1 MHEPLDITTIIFAL
15 LAVFVV
21 WKLRSVLGTRT
32 GNEKQ
37 RDRSFSPPRT
47 EEAARQSLP
56 GGNVIRLPGAPA
68 AEASTPAEPKPDA
81 ERWKDLI
88 EPGSRAI
95 PGLEAMAAAE
105 PGFDL
110 RAFLAGAKSA
120 YEMIVTAF
128 AKGDRATLR
137 RLLADDVYESF
148 THALAEREA
157 RGERV
162 EMTFVS
168 LERVAIDDA
177 QVKGPLA
184 QITVR
189 FQSKLITATYDKAGA
204 VIDGSPE
211 RVVDMTDI
219 WTFAREISSRDPN
232 WRLVATETAH

>member
-37 RDRSFSPPRT
+37 RDRSFSPRA
-47 EEAARQSLP
+47 EEAARQAVP
-56 GGNVIRLPGAPA
+56 GGNVIRLPGAPVADAGA
-68 AEASTPAEPKPDA
+68 AAQPKPDA
-81 ERWKDLI
+81 DRWKDLV
-88 EPGSRAI
+88 EPDSRAI
-95 PGLEAMAAAE
+95 PGLEAIAAAE
-105 PGFDL
+105 PGFDA
-110 RAFLAGAKSA
+110 RGFLAGAKSA

-128 AKGDRATLR
+128 AKGGRATLR
-137 RLLADDVYESF
+137 RLLADDVHESF
-148 THALAEREA
+148 TQAISDREA

-168 LERVAIDDA
+168 LEKVMIDDA
-177 QVKGPLA
+177 QVKGTLA

-189 FQSKLITATYDKAGA
+189 FLSKLITATYDKAGA
-204 VIDGSPE
+204 VVDGDPE

-219 WTFAREISSRDPN
+219 WTFAREIGARDPN

>member
-21 WKLRSVLGTRT
+21 WKLRSVLGART

-37 RDRSFSPPRT
+37 RDRPFGPRA
-47 EEAARQSLP
+47 EETARQSLP
-56 GGNVIRLPGAPA
+56 GGNVIRLPGAPLADGSA
-68 AEASTPAEPKPDA
+68 AAPPKPDVD
-81 ERWKDLI
+81 RWKDLV
-88 EPGSRAI
+88 EPDSRAL
-95 PGLEAMAAAE
+95 PGLEAIAAAE
-105 PGFDL
+105 AGFDA

-148 THALAEREA
+148 THAISDREG

-168 LERVAIDDA
+168 LEKVTIDDA
-177 QVKGPLA
+177 QAKGPQA
-184 QITVR
+184 HITVR
-189 FQSKLITATYDKAGA
+189 FLSKLITATYNKEGA
-204 VIDGSPE
+204 VIDGNAE

-219 WTFAREISSRDPN
+219 WTFAREIGSRDPN
-232 WRLVATETAH
+232 WRLVATETGH

>member
-1 MHEPLDITTIIFAL
+1 MHEPLDITTIIFAV

-32 GNEKQ
+32 GHEKQ
-37 RDRSFSPPRT
+37 RDRPFSRRP
-47 EEAARQSLP
+47 EEAPQSVP
-56 GGNVIRLPGAPA
+56 GGNVIRLPGAAAPEPAPA
-68 AEASTPAEPKPDA
+68 AQPKPDA
-81 ERWKDLI
+81 DLWKDLVEPDSHAI
-88 EPGSRAI
+88 EGLAAI
-95 PGLEAMAAAE
+95 AAVE
-105 PGFDL
+105 PGFDP
-110 RAFLAGAKSA
+110 RGFLTGAKSA

-128 AKGDRATLR
+128 AKSDRATLR

-148 THALAEREA
+148 AHAIGEREA

-168 LERVAIDDA
+168 LEKVLIDDA
-177 QVKGPLA
+177 QAKANLA
-184 QITVR
+184 QVTVR
-189 FQSKLITATYDKAGA
+189 FLSKLITATYDKTGA

-219 WTFAREISSRDPN
+219 WTFAREIGSRDPN

>member
-1 MHEPLDITTIIFAL
+1 MHEPIDITTIIFAV

-32 GNEKQ
+32 GHEKP
-37 RDRSFSPPRT
+37 RDRPFAPRT

-56 GGNVIRLPGAPA
+56 GGNVIPLPDAPA
-68 AEASTPAEPKPDA
+68 PNGGGAAQPKADPD
-81 ERWKDLI
+81 RWKDLVD
-88 EPGSRAI
+88 PDSRAI
-95 PGLEAMAAAE
+95 PGLDAIAAAE
-105 PGFDL
+105 PGFDA

-128 AKGDRATLR
+128 AKGDRGTLR

-148 THALAEREA
+148 THAITEREA

-168 LERVAIDDA
+168 LEKVTIDDA
-177 QVKGPLA
+177 QVRGTLA
-184 QITVR
+184 QVTVR
-189 FQSKLITATYDKAGA
+189 FLSKLITATYDKAGA

-219 WTFAREISSRDPN
+219 WTFAREVGSRDPN

>member
-32 GNEKQ
+32 GHEKQ
-37 RDRSFSPPRT
+37 RDRSFGGPRT

-68 AEASTPAEPKPDA
+68 TEAGATAAPKPDA
-81 ERWKDLI
+81 DRWRDLV
-88 EPGSRAI
+88 EPESRAV
-95 PGLEAMAAAE
+95 PGLDAIAAAE
-105 PGFDL
+105 PGFDP

-128 AKGDRATLR
+128 AKGDGTTLR

-148 THALAEREA
+148 THAISERES

-168 LERVAIDDA
+168 LEKVTIDDA
-177 QVKGPLA
+177 QVKGSLA

-189 FQSKLITATYDKAGA
+189 FLSKLITATYDKAGA

-219 WTFAREISSRDPN
+219 WTFAREIGSRDPN

>member
-32 GNEKQ
+32 GHEKQ
-37 RDRSFSPPRT
+37 RDRSFTPRP
-47 EEAARQSLP
+47 EEAARQPLP
-56 GGNVIRLPGAPA
+56 GGNVIRLPGAAVTDAGAPVQ
-68 AEASTPAEPKPDA
+68 PKPDVDQ
-81 ERWKDLI
+81 WKDLV
-88 EPGSRAI
+88 EPDSRAI
-95 PGLEAMAAAE
+95 AGLEAIASAE
-105 PGFDL
+105 PSFDAS
-110 RAFLAGAKSA
+110 AFLAGAKSA

-148 THALAEREA
+148 THAITDREG
-157 RGERV
+157 RGDRV

-168 LERVAIDDA
+168 LEKVTIDDA
-177 QVKGPLA
+177 QVKGSLA

-189 FQSKLITATYDKAGA
+189 FLSKLITATYDKSGA

-219 WTFAREISSRDPN
+219 WTFAREIGSRDPN

>member
-32 GNEKQ
+32 GHEKQ
-37 RDRSFSPPRT
+37 RDRSFSPRA
-47 EEAARQSLP
+47 EEAARQAVP
-56 GGNVIRLPGAPA
+56 GGNVIRLPGAPVSDA
-68 AEASTPAEPKPDA
+68 AVTAQPTPDA
-81 ERWKDLI
+81 DRWKDLV
-88 EPGSRAI
+88 EPDSRAI
-95 PGLEAMAAAE
+95 PGLEAIAAAE
-105 PGFDL
+105 PGFDA
-110 RAFLAGAKSA
+110 RGFLAGAKSA

-137 RLLADDVYESF
+137 RLLADDVHESF
-148 THALAEREA
+148 TQAITDREA

-168 LERVAIDDA
+168 LEKVTIDDA
-177 QVKGPLA
+177 QVKGTLA

-189 FQSKLITATYDKAGA
+189 FLSKLITATYDKAGA
-204 VIDGSPE
+204 VVDGDPE

-219 WTFAREISSRDPN
+219 WTFAREIGARDPN